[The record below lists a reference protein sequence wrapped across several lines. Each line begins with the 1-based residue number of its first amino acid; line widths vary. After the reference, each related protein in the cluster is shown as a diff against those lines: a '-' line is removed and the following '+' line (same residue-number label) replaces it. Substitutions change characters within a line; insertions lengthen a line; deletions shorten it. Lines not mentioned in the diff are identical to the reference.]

1 MPDKEVPIEEVP
13 IEDIIKSRL
22 TQEALDLFYNSDLHP
37 FVVALVL
44 MNGYQMPTKH
54 LLYIQEAYPEDFE
67 VLIKIQQKIKGVVSV
82 IEEYR
87 L

>member
-1 MPDKEVPIEEVP
+1 MRDNLDEEVS
-13 IEDIIKSRL
+13 IEDVIKSRL

-37 FVVALVL
+37 FVIALVL
-44 MNGYQMPTKH
+44 MNGYQMPTEH
-54 LLYIQEAYPEDFE
+54 LLYIKETYPQDFE
-67 VLIKIQQKIKGVVSV
+67 VLIEIQKKIKQVVSV